1 MGYCRFKIV
10 AGGLVFTKTSYAK
23 VEPSK
28 NSVLE
33 FLAGNHDL
41 SDAEKTNL
49 EKRER
54 LKVKCYPLEEL
65 PFIYRTQK
73 FMLWKTRRIIEGAEY
88 LLQILRVTEKITVK
102 IQQAE
107 TDSDVEKYIDILLEI
122 AADKDDILS
131 SRLCHAAQDAYIKLI
146 QTIPKILQAKA
157 TTAEGQNKNC
167 STAVFLCLCN
177 FLKDLEN
184 EFSYFLTSEKF
195 LNNPTGEVIFSL
207 PYSLYK
213 RFGFDCGGL
222 TASERYI
229 FAQDNPKKFVGQKH
243 EFYSEVKIELENVLE
258 SATEIKVQ
266 LLQKSDDFLLEK
278 MIAKYEAKFS
288 GQTCG
293 KLSKIKRLITNLEF
307 REKLTE
313 YFYEF
318 HPKLIKDSESN
329 TTLWSEDMPSKN
341 PDAKDACYFFHLLC
355 KRHFGNE
362 RIGLTEF
369 SRLANL
375 YPSQLSPRSILSRNS
390 AEFEKGQ
397 YSFSQKNRQ
406 RYERILEQ

>member
-10 AGGLVFTKTSYAK
+10 AGGLVFTKTSYAR
-23 VEPSK
+23 VEPSE
-28 NSVLE
+28 NCVLE

-65 PFIYRTQK
+65 PYIYRTQS
-73 FMLWKTRRIIEGAEY
+73 FMLWKTKRIIETAGY
-88 LLQILRVTEKITVK
+88 LLQVLRLAEKIAVK

-107 TDSDVEKYIDILLEI
+107 TDNKVEKYIDVLLEI
-122 AADKDDILS
+122 VTDKDDILS
-131 SRLCHAAQDAYIKLI
+131 SQLCHGAQDAYTSLI

-167 STAVFLCLCN
+167 STAVFLCLLK
-177 FLKDLEN
+177 FLKELEN
-184 EFSYFLTSEKF
+184 EFSYFVTSENF
-195 LNNPTGEVIFSL
+195 LNNPTSEVIFAL
-207 PYSLYK
+207 PCSLYK
-213 RFGFDCGGL
+213 RFDFDCGGL
-222 TASERYI
+222 TANERFI
-229 FAQDNPKKFVGQKH
+229 FAKNNPKKFAEQKCV
-243 EFYSEVKIELENVLE
+243 FYSEVRTELETLLE
-258 SATEIKVQ
+258 TTVKIKVQ
-266 LLQKSDDFLLEK
+266 LLEKADEFLLEK
-278 MIAKYEAKFS
+278 IVEKFERTFTR
-288 GQTCG
+288 QTCG

-313 YFYEF
+313 YFCKF
-318 HPKLIKDSESN
+318 HPNLIKDSESN
-329 TTLWSEDMPSKN
+329 KNIWSEDMPSKN
-341 PDAKDACYFFHLLC
+341 TDAKDACYFFHLLC